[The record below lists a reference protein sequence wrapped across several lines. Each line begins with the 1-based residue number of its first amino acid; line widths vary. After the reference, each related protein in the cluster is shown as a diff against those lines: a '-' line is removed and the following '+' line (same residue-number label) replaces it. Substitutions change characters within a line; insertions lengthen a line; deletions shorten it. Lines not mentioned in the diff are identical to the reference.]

1 MKTAK
6 NIFSEL
12 TRQSQFVP
20 LVRYQCYG
28 KFLALLPPRFKKAIA
43 FVTIKN
49 NILLVAITHP
59 GYKMELDYNKDLL
72 KSILISLAKHDNS
85 CNFPE
90 INKVEFFISRYHTP
104 IIADNLDTVPHYGEK
119 AQGNF
124 EFDYH
129 DKELRDLFSRIT
141 QDIRCNQ

>member
-28 KFLALLPPRFKKAIA
+28 KFLALLPPRFQKAIA

-49 NILLVAITHP
+49 DILLVALSHP
-59 GYKMELDYNKDLL
+59 GYKMELDYNRDLL
-72 KSILISLAKHDNS
+72 KSILIGLSKHDKQ
-85 CNFPE
+85 CIFPE
-90 INKVEFFISRYHTP
+90 IKKVEFFISKHYLPKITN
-104 IIADNLDTVPHYGEK
+104 DLDTVPHYGEK

-124 EFDYH
+124 QFDYH
-129 DKELRDLFSRIT
+129 DEELKTIFSRIV
-141 QDIRCNQ
+141 QDIQCNQ

>member
-28 KFLALLPPRFKKAIA
+28 KFLALLPPRFQKAIA

-49 NILLVAITHP
+49 DILLVALSHP
-59 GYKMELDYNKDLL
+59 GYKMELDYNRDLL
-72 KSILISLAKHDNS
+72 KSILIGLSKHDKE
-85 CNFPE
+85 CIFPE
-90 INKVEFFISRYHTP
+90 IKKVEFFISKHYAPKATN
-104 IIADNLDTVPHYGEK
+104 DLDTVPHYGEK
-119 AQGNF
+119 AQGSF

-129 DKELRDLFSRIT
+129 DEELKIIFSRIVK
-141 QDIRCNQ
+141 DIKCNQ

>member
-12 TRQSQFVP
+12 MRQSQFVP
-20 LVRYQCYG
+20 LVRYKCYG
-28 KFLALLPPRFKKAIA
+28 KFLALLPQRFRKAIA

-49 NILLVAITHP
+49 DILLIALSHP

-72 KSILISLAKHDNS
+72 KSILMELSKHDNECS
-85 CNFPE
+85 FPK
-90 INKVEFFISRYHTP
+90 IKQIEFFISKHYLP
-104 IIADNLDTVPHYGEK
+104 KIDDILDTVPHYGEK

-124 EFDYH
+124 EFDYL
-129 DKELRDLFSRIT
+129 DEDLKNLFSRIV
-141 QDIRCNQ
+141 QDIKCNQ